1 MFHPRPLP
9 APDLEAQRLAWAN
22 EDAQRKARAFAEM
35 YPGTLTRPAI
45 VTDPSSFCRY
55 CRGKGHHVDLPD
67 AYGDPVAFTS
77 CDTCGGTG
85 WR

>member
-22 EDAQRKARAFAEM
+22 EDAARQARVFAEM
-35 YPGTLTRPAI
+35 YPSTAAKPERVA
-45 VTDPSSFCRY
+45 DPMNFCRY
-55 CRGKGHHVDLPD
+55 CRGKGHTYDV
-67 AYGDPVAFTS
+67 YGIAVEVTP
-77 CDTCGGTG
+77 CETCAGTG